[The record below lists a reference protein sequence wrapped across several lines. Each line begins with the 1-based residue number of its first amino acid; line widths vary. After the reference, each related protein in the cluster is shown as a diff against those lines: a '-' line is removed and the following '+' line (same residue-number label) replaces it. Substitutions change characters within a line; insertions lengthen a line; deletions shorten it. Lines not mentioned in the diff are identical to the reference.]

1 MSGKIEVIGLGAG
14 NMNQLP
20 LGIYKKLTR
29 TKDIIMTRTIDHPV
43 ITSLKE
49 EGVQFESYD
58 EVYQDKKRFTE
69 VYEEIVDDLLKKAQS
84 QSIVYAVPGHPMLAE
99 KTVQLLLNQE
109 DIQVSIIGGQS
120 YLDDLFTSLKIDPI
134 EGFQFVDGTDFDR
147 KQLNYRQHLIFC
159 QVYDRFIAS
168 DLKLALL
175 EDLPFDYPVTVIDA
189 AGTESERIREIPLEE
204 LDHDFNVSNL
214 TSVYVPPTPSD
225 LLNHTFTRLKE
236 VISTL
241 RGPQGCDWD
250 KAQTHESLREYLI
263 EEAYELIDAI
273 NEQDDEGIIEELG
286 DVLLQVMLHSQIGED
301 DGYFTID
308 DVIKSI
314 TTKMLHRH
322 PHVFSDTHVDSVEEI
337 HKNWEQLKQEEKGDK
352 RQSILDGVP
361 KHLPA
366 LLKAFKLQKKAAKVG
381 FDWDNAQ
388 DIWDKLEE
396 EIEEVQEAIQNNDQT
411 EMINELGDVLFV
423 VVNLARFYKVNPELA
438 LEKSNQKFFSRFTY
452 IERQLR
458 KHGQDINNTSLEEM
472 DSFWNQAKRKE

>member
-14 NMNQLP
+14 DMNQLP
-20 LGIYKKLTR
+20 LGIYIKLTK
-29 TKDIIMTRTIDHPV
+29 TKDIIMTRTTDHPV
-43 ITSLKE
+43 ITLLQE

-58 EVYQDKKRFTE
+58 KVYQNKRQFTE

-109 DIQVSIIGGQS
+109 EIEVSVIGGHS

-175 EDLPFDYPVTVIDA
+175 EDLPFDYTVTIIDA
-189 AGTESERIREIPLEE
+189 AGTESEKIHEIPLEE
-204 LDHDFNVSNL
+204 LDHDFNISNL
-214 TSVYVPPTPSD
+214 TSVYVPPAPSD
-225 LLNHTFTRLKE
+225 LLSHTFTRLKE

-241 RGPQGCDWD
+241 RGPLGCEWD
-250 KAQTHESLREYLI
+250 KAQTHESLREYLL
-263 EEAYELIDAI
+263 EEAYELVDAI
-273 NEQDDEGIIEELG
+273 NEQDDEGMIEELG

-308 DVIKSI
+308 DVIKTI
-314 TTKMLHRH
+314 TTKMIHRH
-322 PHVFSDTHVDSVEEI
+322 PHVFSNTHVDSVEEI

-352 RQSILDGVP
+352 RSSILDGVP

-366 LLKAFKLQKKAAKVG
+366 LLKAYKLQKRAAKVG
-381 FDWDNAQ
+381 FDWDNTQ
-388 DIWDKLEE
+388 DIWDKLKE
-396 EIEEVQEAIQNNDQT
+396 EIEEVQEAIQNNDQP

-423 VVNLARFYKVNPELA
+423 VVNLARFYKINPELA
-438 LEKSNQKFFSRFTY
+438 LEESNQKFISRFTY
-452 IERQLR
+452 IERQLKER
-458 KHGQDINNTSLEEM
+458 GKDINETSLEEM
-472 DSFWNQAKRKE
+472 DSFWNQAKRKG